1 MATRQYTKG
10 LQKLFV
16 RTYGSTLANGN
27 TLTGE
32 LNESDEQVEE
42 GDPLPDHRFIDLLED
57 DICIALVNVTEPDPA
72 PGDPPLDPPGG
83 YHVNYSVHEFLSDIV
98 ISGSTDSAI
107 TKHSDP
113 LAGKKLI
120 FTAGVNQGEGTVP
133 DDYLEVMFD
142 CDNVTLVGDPDGD
155 PLLSSSEAIIL
166 YKRVMSEGAP
176 AVIDLEKSSL
186 IAYFDGAS
194 VALSP
199 NGNNVDVVIGQYG
212 LMRWGVGYPAAVPP

>member
-16 RTYGSTLANGN
+16 RTYGSTLADGS
-27 TLTGE
+27 TLIGE
-32 LNESDEQVEE
+32 LNELNEQVEE

-57 DICIALVNVTEPDPA
+57 DICIALVNVTEPDPDL
-72 PGDPPLDPPGG
+72 GDPPLDPPGG
-83 YHVNYSVHEFLSDIV
+83 YHVNYSIHEFLSDIV

-120 FTAGVNQGEGTVP
+120 FTAGVNQGVSTVP
-133 DDYLEVMFD
+133 GDYLEVMFD
-142 CDNVTLVGDPDGD
+142 CDNVTLVGVPEDL
-155 PLLSSSEAIIL
+155 LLSSSEAIIL
-166 YKRVMSEGAP
+166 YKRVMSEADP
-176 AVIDLEKSSL
+176 EVIDLEKSSL

-194 VALSP
+194 VALKP
-199 NGNNVDVVIGQYG
+199 NTNNVDVVIGQYG